1 MHLWEMLNAWKL
13 LGLEENTRMVFT
25 TKETE
30 PNFCCN
36 AVGNLN
42 IMKSARTKK
51 VKV

>member
-1 MHLWEMLNAWKL
+1 MLNAWKL

>member
-1 MHLWEMLNAWKL
+1 MLNALKL

-25 TKETE
+25 TRETE
-30 PNFCCN
+30 PDFCCN

-42 IMKSARTKK
+42 IIKGGGTIK